1 MRRRPPISTLSNPPF
16 PSTTPCR
23 SDLGPAVNIQ
33 AMVFGNRGAGS
44 GSGVAFTR
52 DPASGAPG
60 VYGDYLTNAQG
71 EDVVAGICNTVPLAE
86 LEQIDAA
93 SYGQLM
99 EIMATLAKHYRDL
112 CDIEFIIERSE
123 EHTSEL
129 QSLMR

>member
-23 SDLGPAVNIQ
+23 SDLGTAVNIQ

-71 EDVVAGICNTVPLAE
+71 EDVVAGIRNTVPLAD
-86 LEQIDAA
+86 LEQIDA
-93 SYGQLM
+93 
-99 EIMATLAKHYRDL
+99 
-112 CDIEFIIERSE
+112 RSE

-129 QSLMR
+129 QSLMRISYAVFCLNKKNTNQSTY